1 MSPIISRSGFSL
13 GFGKRRGGGPPTY
26 SISPSAASVNEGSSV
41 TFTVTTANV
50 PNGTTL
56 YFSTNVITGT
66 VNSSDFSDSAITGSF
81 TITNNTATITR
92 TLTNDVTTEGP
103 ESFQLQVRT
112 GSTSGTIVATS
123 STVTIGD
130 TSITPPTISA
140 TGGTVSTPGDGFKY
154 HAFTSTGPSSF
165 VVSSN
170 PGNINITVLI
180 VGGGGSGSG
189 GWGGSG
195 GGAGGVLYS
204 TAFPTPVATYPV
216 IVGSGK
222 NNSSQNNPGTPG
234 DPSSF
239 NGISVG
245 GGVAGEHTGGGG
257 GPGGAQG
264 SCSPTGSFTAYGPN
278 GGGPAPAGGGG
289 GAGGAASGNNGGVG
303 VRIPAFLNYGTPGP
317 AGSGGYFAGGGSS
330 QSVPNAGAVGGGSNS
345 PTPAIV
351 NTGGGGGST
360 NDGYPNTSA
369 PGIVLIRYTA

>member
-1 MSPIISRSGFSL
+1 MAPLVSRVGSSNF
-13 GFGKRRGGGPPTY
+13 GFGRRRGAAAPVY
-26 SISPSAASVNEGSSV
+26 SVSPSTSSVNEGSSV
-41 TFTVTTANV
+41 TFTVTTSNV
-50 PNGTTL
+50 SDGTTL
-56 YFSTNVITGT
+56 YWSLNTVSGT
-66 VNSSDFSDSAITGSF
+66 INTSDFTGAAVTGSF
-81 TITNNTATITR
+81 SISSNTGSVAL
-92 TLTNDVTTEGP
+92 TLANDVTTEGS

-130 TSITPPTISA
+130 TSLTSISA

-165 VVSSN
+165 VVNSAPAGS
-170 PGNINITVLI
+170 NITVLI

-204 TAFPTPVATYPV
+204 TSYPTPVGTYPV
-216 IVGSGK
+216 VVGSGK

-245 GGVAGEHTGGGG
+245 GGTQGTHTGGGG
-257 GPGGAQG
+257 GPGGPQG

-278 GGGPAPAGGGG
+278 PGGPAPAGGGG

-369 PGIVLIRYTA
+369 PGIVLIRYPA